1 MRLLLVACCA
11 SLAAAD
17 FSAPSYT
24 VDLDLPAEKR
34 WQAVARDILAKHGW
48 ENSWKP
54 LFEYL
59 NNLIPLKD
67 WKESDKLLLDVLYK
81 RFPDDIKDEVRGLW
95 EVVVETGNDANCT
108 ESQIA
113 FMQLYYEIDNFCT
126 SIVAQ
131 NTNGTIFHGK

>member
-1 MRLLLVACCA
+1 M
-11 SLAAAD
+11 
-17 FSAPSYT
+17 
-24 VDLDLPAEKR
+24 
-34 WQAVARDILAKHGW
+34 ARDILAKHGW
-48 ENSWKP
+48 ENSWQP

-131 NTNGTIFHGK
+131 NTNGTIFHGN